1 MYDQANQVVYYTQ
14 KQDDMNSLMK
24 YDIKNKKSSSISIR
38 TRAVN
43 DIILLKNNK
52 LLIVSYD
59 KE

>member
-43 DIILLKNNK
+43 DIVLLKNNK